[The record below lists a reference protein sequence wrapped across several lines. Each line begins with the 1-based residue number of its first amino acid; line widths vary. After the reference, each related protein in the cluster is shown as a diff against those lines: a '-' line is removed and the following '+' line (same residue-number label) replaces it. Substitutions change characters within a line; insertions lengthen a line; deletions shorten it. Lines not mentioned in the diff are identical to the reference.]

1 MLYQLSYFRIPDDG
15 KEWAVMDS
23 NHRRRKPAEL
33 QSAPFG
39 HSGNC
44 PYLFFAVQRYKLFL
58 NCANGTAHLQCSL
71 CCFGSLVAQATA
83 CSLLSLLHRFG
94 RQDAEDDGCR
104 SRAEAM
110 CHGHVQLRYA
120 EGHALADVVEVRGI
134 PTDNTADSDDG
145 IHTVVQ
151 QACRSIDELEGPWY
165 TEDRDL
171 LYLLL
176 AEHFESALE
185 QRFSDD
191 VVPLRYS
198 DADVQPFP

>member
-1 MLYQLSYFRIPDDG
+1 
-15 KEWAVMDS
+15 MDS

-58 NCANGTAHLQCSL
+58 NCANGTAHLQCRLCSL
-71 CCFGSLVAQATA
+71 GTLVAQATA

-104 SRAEAM
+104 SRAEASD
-110 CHGHVQLRYA
+110 GHIQLRDA
-120 EGHALADVVEVRGI
+120 EGHTLTDVVEVRGV
-134 PTDNTADSDDG
+134 PTDDTADSDDG

-151 QACRSIDELEGPWY
+151 QAGRSIDELEGPWY
-165 TEDRDL
+165 TEGRDL
-171 LYLLL
+171 LHLLL
-176 AEHFESALE
+176 VEHFESALE
-185 QRFSDD
+185 QGFRDV

-198 DADVQPFP
+198 DADVQPCPRGEWALL

>member
-83 CSLLSLLHRFG
+83 SSLLSLLHRFG
-94 RQDAEDDGCR
+94 RQDAEDDGCV
-104 SRAEAM
+104 
-110 CHGHVQLRYA
+110 G
-120 EGHALADVVEVRGI
+120 G
-134 PTDNTADSDDG
+134 
-145 IHTVVQ
+145 
-151 QACRSIDELEGPWY
+151 
-165 TEDRDL
+165 
-171 LYLLL
+171 
-176 AEHFESALE
+176 
-185 QRFSDD
+185 
-191 VVPLRYS
+191 
-198 DADVQPFP
+198 

>member
-58 NCANGTAHLQCSL
+58 NCANRTAHLQCGLCSL
-71 CCFGSLVAQATA
+71 GTLVAQSTA

-110 CHGHVQLRYA
+110 CQGHVQLRYA
-120 EGHALADVVEVRGI
+120 EGHTLADVVEVRGI
-134 PTDNTADSDDG
+134 PTDDTADSYDSVYTR
-145 IHTVVQ
+145 ISQ
-151 QACRSIDELEGPWY
+151 KARRCIDKLEGPWY
-165 TEDRDL
+165 TEDSDL

-176 AEHFESALE
+176 AEYFESALE
-185 QRFSDD
+185 QGFRDV

-198 DADVQPFP
+198 DADV